1 MNKSI
6 NYIFKKKNSVSR
18 FFLRANSTVCRC
30 LNNTNQQSGLPS
42 SATSWVWQYVEL
54 RGGGVLGVGGGS
66 GRACLFGA
74 LAECLFFSAIQW
86 ESTWVTRSHIHWNK
100 VENANAPRSRFLL
113 GSGAALV
120 SLLSCP
126 NDDGDNTRGGQAS
139 DGAKGRLGKDGGVQG
154 EGWAVVISLIW
165 NAASYDISVIH
176 AAFWLTLY

>member
-1 MNKSI
+1 MLCPVFSSGQILLYVDALKI
-6 NYIFKKKNSVSR
+6 Q
-18 FFLRANSTVCRC
+18 
-30 LNNTNQQSGLPS
+30 TNRVDCPLVPPAECDSMW
-42 SATSWVWQYVEL
+42 SWG
-54 RGGGVLGVGGGS
+54 GGGVLGVGGGS

-139 DGAKGRLGKDGGVQG
+139 DWAKGRLGKDGGVQG